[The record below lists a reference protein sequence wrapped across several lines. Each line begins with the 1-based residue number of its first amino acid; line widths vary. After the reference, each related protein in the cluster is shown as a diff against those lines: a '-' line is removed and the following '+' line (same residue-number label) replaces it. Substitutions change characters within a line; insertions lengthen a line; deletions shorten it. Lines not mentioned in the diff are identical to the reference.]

1 MVRISVLNDTLSTC
15 AIDSYPHDV
24 SVTVARVATSTFTSD
39 AVIVLG
45 SLD

>member
-15 AIDSYPHDV
+15 AIDLFARDV

-39 AVIVLG
+39 AVILLG
-45 SLD
+45 PVD